1 MSTGPEPTPAARGAP
16 SLPGAALAALLGL
29 ALSAALFY
37 PGLMSVDSAVQ
48 LAQARGALPLDDIH
62 PPLMTW
68 LWRLCDRL
76 LAGPGLIFLLFAATW
91 WGALAALLWQ
101 SQAAA
106 PARWLAFCVVGLWPA
121 TLLMLGHVWKDVAMA
136 AALLAAAAAILAWR
150 RCGRRGA
157 ALAGF
162 LLLLLASGLRHNAVA
177 AALPLLA
184 WLLWP
189 RPGAPRRTG
198 RSGLLA
204 LAALAMLLLTPALLL
219 WASGAARVQPWS
231 VVLQWDLAA
240 LSIAADEVLLPPGQY
255 RSDLGVADLRRAYV
269 PWANPPLFD
278 LGKLRLSFYQP
289 LAPDEQ
295 RALLQAW
302 WRGVRREPGAYLRHR
317 AMLARYLLFGYPA
330 ALPQELVYVAGRFVL
345 PGAAPEAPPVDVDT
359 PPWRLFAAL
368 RPSPLF
374 AGASYLLL
382 AAAVAALALR
392 GGAAARTPQRGA
404 ILALAAS
411 SWCNALPLLLISG
424 AAEFRYLTWSALAAL
439 AAAALLAL
447 GAGRRIG

>member
-1 MSTGPEPTPAARGAP
+1 VSTGPEPPPAARGAP
-16 SLPGAALAALLGL
+16 SLSGAAFAALLGV

-76 LAGPGLIFLLFAATW
+76 LPGPGLIFLLFAATW

-101 SQAAA
+101 SRAAA
-106 PARWLAFCVVGLWPA
+106 PARWLACFAVGLWPA

-136 AALLAAAAAILAWR
+136 ATLLAASAAILAWR
-150 RCGRRGA
+150 RRGRRGA

-189 RPGAPRRTG
+189 RPGLPRDRVG
-198 RSGLLA
+198 RGLLA
-204 LAALAMLLLTPALLL
+204 LAALLALLSTPALLL
-219 WASGAARVQPWS
+219 RASGAARVQPWS

-255 RSDLGVADLRRAYV
+255 RADLGVEDLQRAYV

-289 LAPDEQ
+289 LSPDEQ

-302 WRGVRREPGAYLRHR
+302 WRGLQREPGAYLRHR
-317 AMLARYLLFGYPA
+317 ATLARYLLLGYPA

-345 PGAAPEAPPVDVDT
+345 PGASPDAPPVDVGA
-359 PPWRLFAAL
+359 PQWRLFAAL

-382 AAAVAALALR
+382 AALAAGLALR
-392 GGAAARTPQRGA
+392 RGVAPTRQRGA
-404 ILALAAS
+404 VLALAAS
-411 SWCNALPLLLISG
+411 AWGNALPLLLISG

-439 AAAALLAL
+439 AAVALLAL